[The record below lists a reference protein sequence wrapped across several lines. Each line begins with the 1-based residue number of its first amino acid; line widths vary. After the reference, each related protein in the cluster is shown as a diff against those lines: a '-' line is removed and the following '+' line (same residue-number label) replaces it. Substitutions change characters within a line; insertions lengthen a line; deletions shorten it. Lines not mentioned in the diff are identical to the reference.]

1 MDEQRHRRV
10 RLLVRKLNKERKK
23 QAQKIDIL
31 CNDLIAA
38 QRSFIKRLGTISFI
52 ANFCES
58 ILGTTD
64 LNNLLYTAVRIVK
77 AETADASVVF
87 FLKSSDG
94 PSCSLKAGAS
104 SIPAS
109 ADFEL
114 FAFDSTQPITF
125 GQGHSCIEGIPP
137 VPLDMDLSAGEGEMS
152 SNRLEACFSPE
163 LIDGIC
169 KSNRVCTLDDMF
181 AMGLQ
186 GNLVGLNKVSAVT
199 IPLGLSG
206 SSLGFM
212 LLYRSSEHKLTG
224 DEIERLSAITYGL
237 SRAIA
242 SCQAPISREG
252 HLTAE
257 NHQPPARGA

>member
-1 MDEQRHRRV
+1 MNEQRHKRL
-10 RLLVRKLNKERKK
+10 RLLVKKLNKERKK

-38 QRSFIKRLGTISFI
+38 QRSFIKRLSTISFI

-58 ILGTTD
+58 IIGAAD
-64 LNNLLYTAVRIVK
+64 LNNLLYTAVRIIK
-77 AETADASVVF
+77 AETSDANVIF
-87 FLKSSDG
+87 FLKNGDD
-94 PSCSLKAGAS
+94 PSAALRTGAPS
-104 SIPAS
+104 GSAS

-114 FAFDSTQPITF
+114 HAFESSQPIPF
-125 GQGHSCIEGIPP
+125 AKGHSCIEGIPSA
-137 VPLDMDLSAGEGEMS
+137 PLGAGLSANEGPTS
-152 SNRLEACFSPE
+152 SSRLEDCFSPE

-169 KSNRVCTLDDMF
+169 KSNRVCTLEDMF

-186 GNLVGLNKVSAVT
+186 GNLVGLNKISAVT

-212 LLYRSSEHKLTG
+212 LLYRSSENKLTG

-237 SRAIA
+237 SRAVATYRSPIA
-242 SCQAPISREG
+242 NRQSKIIP
-252 HLTAE
+252 
-257 NHQPPARGA
+257 